1 MQNQYAMDETVKYLE
16 ANGVGPR
23 LLENFKRAQFSHNED
38 LGRLVSIYRK
48 YVVAQQAA
56 AAAPEGKMS
65 KPWDDYMS
73 VLGKPNAMRGSTM
86 TYAQYCGQH
95 NSNAAPG
102 PLSAIAS
109 RGDSAGGLYMRIIN
123 PSGSLSN
130 VCNIRGELSQQPGT
144 TADLQLV
151 VVAVSDR
158 LLECEYSE
166 GQEIPSS
173 TRVSDIL

>member
-1 MQNQYAMDETVKYLE
+1 M
-16 ANGVGPR
+16 R
-23 LLENFKRAQFSHNED
+23 LRKSLI
-38 LGRLVSIYRK
+38 LGGGTNPI
-48 YVVAQQAA
+48 Q
-56 AAAPEGKMS
+56 GKMS
-65 KPWDDYMS
+65 KPWDDAMS
-73 VLGKPNAMRGSTM
+73 VQGKPNAMRGSTM
-86 TYAQYCGQH
+86 TYAQNCGQH
-95 NSNAAPG
+95 NSNAASG

-109 RGDSAGGLYMRIIN
+109 RGDVAGGFYMRIIN

-158 LLECEYSE
+158 LLECEYNE